1 MNILFYDCFSGISGD
16 MNLGAMLDLGIG
28 EDYLREELNKLNLNG
43 WRLDVTN
50 DQRHGI
56 FGTKVTVVQTI
67 HEHVHR
73 HLSDINKII
82 SESTLSKETKKVA
95 LKIFTEVAEAEASVH
110 RMPVEKVHFHEVGAI
125 DSIIDI
131 VGAAICFN
139 KLKIDK
145 VIVSNIELGGGF
157 VQCAHGNLPVPAP
170 ATAEIIKDL
179 PVSVGGVNFEAT
191 TPTGAAILKTLG
203 NEFRDQTSF
212 KIMRTG
218 YGIGQKENPDKPNIL
233 RVHLGEADDSAAGG
247 HTSYMV
253 ECNMD
258 DMNPELYDNLVTK
271 LFEAGAAD
279 VYLTSVIMKKNRPG
293 TKINIITHFD
303 HVEKIKEVVFKEST
317 TLGLRLFPFE
327 KHTLERKFEIIET
340 TLGKVTVKYSYYKDD
355 LVSVKPENTDCLKI
369 ARKTKIPLKEV
380 YRIIMQSVNG
390 EDDKK

>member
-28 EDYLREELNKLNLNG
+28 EDYLRAELKKLNLDG

-82 SESTLSKETKKVA
+82 SESTLSEDIKEVA

-110 RMPVEKVHFHEVGAI
+110 RMPMEKVHFHEVGAI
-125 DSIIDI
+125 DSIVDI

-139 KLKIDK
+139 KLEIDK

-170 ATAEIIKDL
+170 ATAEIVKDL

-203 NEFRDQTSF
+203 DEFRNQTNF
-212 KIMRTG
+212 RILRTG

-233 RVHLGEADDSAAGG
+233 RVQLGESDNSDAGG

-253 ECNMD
+253 ECNID
-258 DMNPELYDNLVTK
+258 DMNPELYENVITR
-271 LFEAGAAD
+271 LFEAGAVD
-279 VYLTSVIMKKNRPG
+279 VFLTPVIMKKNRPG
-293 TKINIITHFD
+293 TKVSIITHSG
-303 HVEKIKEVVFKEST
+303 HIEKIKEVLFKEST
-317 TLGLRLFPFE
+317 TLGLRLFAFE
-327 KHTLERKFEIIET
+327 KHTLERKFETVET
-340 TLGKVTVKYSYYKDD
+340 TLGKVTVKYSYYKGE
-355 LVSVKPENTDCLKI
+355 LVSVKPENSDCLEI
-369 ARKTKIPLKEV
+369 ARKTKIPLQKV
-380 YRIIMQSVNG
+380 HRIVMQSIDGKEN
-390 EDDKK
+390 KK